1 MTGLLSKPKWLSI
14 PVTSPVQRQVQ
25 WDGSQQVLRFIRS
38 GKFPPVDGRA
48 SDSKRAVK
56 RIWPDSIDLVSTCLG
71 TGLACVRDDLACVRD
86 DSDKGFFVLFGS
98 VKAYCCIA
106 LPRGTCPLWGTWEQ
120 PTQHNNPGIAGYV
133 KHLFGRSHLGIA
145 TSRCE
150 ISNLEPVSGNK
161 AFFLEKYIIY
171 IYIGYGSI
179 PIDTFLVGW
188 TSIYQLFWG
197 SLGTRVLTHPHI
209 YTHMYI
215 YIYRGFLKWGYPQI
229 IHIRHF
235 LINIIKLNHTKPM
248 VNLWFRGSP
257 RSRSP
262 LTSSSWFNI

>member
-1 MTGLLSKPKWLSI
+1 M
-14 PVTSPVQRQVQ
+14 
-25 WDGSQQVLRFIRS
+25 
-38 GKFPPVDGRA
+38 
-48 SDSKRAVK
+48 
-56 RIWPDSIDLVSTCLG
+56 
-71 TGLACVRDDLACVRD
+71 ACVRD

-171 IYIGYGSI
+171 IWVWINTYRYIFSGMNIHLPAILGF
-179 PIDTFLVGW
+179 TR
-188 TSIYQLFWG
+188 YQGFDP
-197 SLGTRVLTHPHI
+197 SPYI
-209 YTHMYI
+209 YTYVNI